1 MKKIIKI
8 VVILAVVFAMG
19 KVGNSDMKDQ
29 LVDAAIT
36 QQMVNR

>member
-8 VVILAVVFAMG
+8 VVILIIFFVIG

-29 LVDAAIT
+29 IEDAAIT
-36 QQMVNR
+36 QQIVNR